1 MYEKP
6 KGKTETM
13 SKENRNKNEPVKG
26 SAYVLMHVTTLTHT
40 PTLYIQIYGYIYA
53 SCIHMCMHYR
63 PIYKQTHMHHMCV
76 WACVCVCECVY
87 AYIYIY
93 IFLMSESNEAISLL
107 SAYEETKTKRK
118 FETKKKIIY
127 I

>member
-53 SCIHMCMHYR
+53 SCICACIIGRFTNRHTC
-63 PIYKQTHMHHMCV
+63 TT
-76 WACVCVCECVY
+76 CVCGRVCVNVCMR
-87 AYIYIY
+87 IYIY

-118 FETKKKIIY
+118 FETNKKIIY